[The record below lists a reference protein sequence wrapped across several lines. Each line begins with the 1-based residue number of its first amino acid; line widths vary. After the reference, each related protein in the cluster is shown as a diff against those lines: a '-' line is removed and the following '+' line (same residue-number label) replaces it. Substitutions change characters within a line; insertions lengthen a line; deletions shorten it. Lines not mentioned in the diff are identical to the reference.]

1 VTEERKENR
10 MMMGHQVIGGAAQ
23 NNGFK

>member
-1 VTEERKENR
+1 